1 MVQSGLLHTK
11 HVFYELVKAFYFGS
25 LSSIFPETN
34 FQEKYPSLSSCL
46 ATNQF
51 LHGKSATHLFHGK
64 QDSTMVTCK
73 QWIESRNFGGLSPRY
88 ITSSTP
94 APSITNG
101 VSTV

>member
-11 HVFYELVKAFYFGS
+11 YVFYELVKAFCFGS

-34 FQEKYPSLSSCL
+34 FQENYPSLSSWM

-51 LHGKSATHLFHGK
+51 LHGKSATHLFRGK

-73 QWIESRNFGGLSPRY
+73 QCIESRKFGGLSPQY
-88 ITSSTP
+88 ITSVVYAKNKTQ
-94 APSITNG
+94 
-101 VSTV
+101 